1 MDGHETRLHGLLR
14 SPDFYTVSSCRD
26 LVFHVHERRL
36 TIPKVGSALAA
47 AGLRL
52 LGFDA
57 SREARARYRRAFP
70 GDPHLRSLERLAEFE
85 RAHPE
90 AFAGMYLLWAEPEA
104 RRP

>member
-1 MDGHETRLHGLLR
+1 M
-14 SPDFYTVSSCRD
+14 
-26 LVFHVHERRL
+26 FHVHERRF
-36 TIPKVGSALAA
+36 TIPRVGGALAA

-52 LGFDA
+52 LGFEA
-57 SREARARYRRAFP
+57 SREARARYRRTFP
-70 GDPHLRSLERLAEFE
+70 GDPHLRSLESLAEFE